1 MNFDKVKSCFGARR
15 YLFPSELL
23 PTLGVI
29 LRLKLK
35 SFRFRIGD
43 TYWDGNSR
51 SPKKFPILIVG
62 VKYIGIAP
70 LNIKR
75 ALLNTKKGQQNSSS

>member
-1 MNFDKVKSCFGARR
+1 MNFDKVESFFGARQPR
-15 YLFPSELL
+15 YLFFPSELL

-62 VKYIGIAP
+62 VYIGIAP

-75 ALLNTKKGQQNSSS
+75 ALLNTKKGQQ